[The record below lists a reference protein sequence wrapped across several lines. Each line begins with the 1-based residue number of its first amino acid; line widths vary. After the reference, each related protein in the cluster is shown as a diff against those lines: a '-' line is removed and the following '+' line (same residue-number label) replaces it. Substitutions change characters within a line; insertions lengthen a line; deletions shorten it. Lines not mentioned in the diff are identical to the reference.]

1 MVREIRKIIAP
12 MTKMPS
18 SEMGTAKNAGLSVLP
33 ARPVVEV
40 GFFAVTVAI
49 VVVVVAIV
57 VVKVL
62 AGTFMKLCLSVVD
75 PSPSWP
81 LSFLPVAHR
90 LPSCFTSI
98 VWKLP
103 RPNLATPAH
112 VNGGAV

>member
-1 MVREIRKIIAP
+1 MVRETRKILAP

-33 ARPVVEV
+33 ARPAVAV
-40 GFFAVTVAI
+40 GFTVTTAI

-57 VVKVL
+57 VVAVL
-62 AGTFMKLCLSVVD
+62 AVTFMKLCLSVVD

>member
-1 MVREIRKIIAP
+1 M
-12 MTKMPS
+12 
-18 SEMGTAKNAGLSVLP
+18 LP
-33 ARPVVEV
+33 ARPAVAV
-40 GFFAVTVAI
+40 GVTVTAAI

-57 VVKVL
+57 VVAVL
-62 AGTFMKLCLSVVD
+62 EVMFTKMCLSVVD

-103 RPNLATPAH
+103 TPNLATPAH
-112 VNGGAV
+112 INGAAV